1 MAKKIIFNDN
11 IVQYPNRYSITDLGS
26 GLYELA
32 LSPGTVTQDGTPL
45 SAANLNAVADEVIF
59 KLKDTSTSTTAYAA
73 SIDGLSAYYEGLTIL
88 FKPANTNT
96 SAATLNI
103 NSISAINLKKVD
115 DTGAKVALVANDLI
129 KNKYYILTYDGT
141 DLVVSNPSSDLAAI
155 ISDISNV
162 ENRLTTDEGSINS
175 LKNEVIR
182 FTVSTGSANTY
193 LANLSDVTAY
203 YSGLILNVVINVDNT
218 GASTLNVTGL
228 SAKAIKFAGNDLTAG
243 TLKANTICQL
253 IYDGTVFNLQPTAK
267 QVNDL
272 QNDLASHKADNM
284 YQSAGGTSTAIT
296 LTIKGTLTNGYPIT
310 FIASANNNGAATTIN
325 GKPLYKPGTT
335 TAPTLIV
342 GKAYTVWYNSASTC
356 FFIKASA
363 EGDAVAGDVLAG
375 KKFSNDNDTGLAG
388 TLDLSNLTANNIKKG
403 VNINGITGT
412 LLGKYTIKTGLSG
425 VGPTLCGLDA
435 DGNSY
440 YYDNS
445 NGSVPHFY
453 KYDVNGTLIASKS
466 ITSYGFCY
474 AANEY
479 GYFMI
484 NSAQSTGYHYNWSGT
499 LVKSLSGMSN
509 LTKFIMANSKYYVY
523 ASGYNNYVFDANLTE
538 LHSMSGNME
547 MADLWFTT
555 GDNQLYA
562 INGSDTAAMKKCNT
576 STDSMATMN
585 MPSHAY
591 MLVCAQNII

>member
-59 KLKDTSTSTTAYAA
+59 KLKDTSTSTTAYTA

-96 SAATLNI
+96 AAATLNI

-129 KNKYYILTYDGT
+129 KNKYYTLIYDGT

-162 ENRLTTDEGSINS
+162 ENRLTTDESSISS

-203 YSGLILNVVINVDNT
+203 YSGLILNMVINVDNT

-228 SAKAIKFAGNDLTAG
+228 GAKAIKFAGNDLTAG
-243 TLKANTICQL
+243 MLKANTICQL

-272 QNDLASHKADNM
+272 QNDLVAQKAD
-284 YQSAGGTSTAIT
+284 YVRQPGYGVDSGTANAYAIT
-296 LTIKGTLTNGYPIT
+296 LTP
-310 FIASANNNGAATTIN
+310 
-325 GKPLYKPGTT
+325 
-335 TAPTLIV
+335 APTSYIDGMGVIAKIAHANTGASTLNVNGLGAKTIVNPDGTALSSGDLSAGGIYSLKYNSTTSNFILV
-342 GKAYTVWYNSASTC
+342 GKGGVKLTGTAQPS
-356 FFIKASA
+356 
-363 EGDAVAGDVLAG
+363 DVLSG
-375 KKFSNDNDTGLAG
+375 KTFYNTDVKTLLTGMLSYKKSATGLTAS
-388 TLDLSNLTANNIKKG
+388 DSSNMLT
-403 VNINGITGT
+403 V
-412 LLGKYTIKTGLSG
+412 TGLGFTPQMVLVYDEGNGGFVWMFDRAIGGWDGGSSYVRTKSYDYYG
-425 VGPTLCGLDA
+425 NTLPTTNNSFTA
-435 DGNSY
+435 DGFKVQCQY
-440 YYDNS
+440 QA
-445 NGSVPHFY
+445 VQQW
-453 KYDVNGTLIASKS
+453 IAL
-466 ITSYGFCY
+466 
-474 AANEY
+474 E
-479 GYFMI
+479 
-484 NSAQSTGYHYNWSGT
+484 
-499 LVKSLSGMSN
+499 
-509 LTKFIMANSKYYVY
+509 
-523 ASGYNNYVFDANLTE
+523 
-538 LHSMSGNME
+538 
-547 MADLWFTT
+547 
-555 GDNQLYA
+555 
-562 INGSDTAAMKKCNT
+562 
-576 STDSMATMN
+576 
-585 MPSHAY
+585 
-591 MLVCAQNII
+591 